1 MRTKN
6 FQQNTKIIG
15 HYIGKFGELWTKSLT
30 DLVKEG
36 VKGVLVDSQ
45 IDPTEIDAIFVAN
58 KAGGSFNEQ
67 RHLGALVSE
76 QFAHFPPAMRV
87 EGACAS
93 GGLAVIAAE
102 QAIRSG
108 LYQTVLVLGVEKMT
122 DVSSSETSA
131 ILATAASRDQEYG
144 STFPALYAVLANYHM
159 QRYGT
164 TREQL
169 SSVVVKNHHHA
180 MTNPA
185 AQFHKEFTLE
195 QVSSSV
201 LVAEP
206 LRLLDCSP
214 ITDGVAAVILSS
226 KPTSRKTELLGFGH
240 AQDTLALKDRRDLGE
255 LAATRIAA
263 SRALKMSNLSQKD
276 IQAAEVHDCFSIA
289 EVLATEDLG
298 FFAKG
303 EAAAQIAAGATTH
316 GGQILINPS
325 GGLKACGHPVGATGV
340 KQVAFLSAMIEN
352 GQINR
357 GLTHNVGGSGATAV
371 VTILGAYK

>member
-1 MRTKN
+1 MNIKV
-6 FQQNTKIIG
+6 IG
-15 HYIGKFGELWTKSLT
+15 HHIGKFGELWQQGLS

-36 VKGVLVDSQ
+36 VEGVLADAA
-45 IDPTEIDAIFVAN
+45 IDPTSIDAIFVAN

-76 QFAHFPPAMRV
+76 HFTHLPPAMRV

-93 GGLAVIAAE
+93 GGLAVVAAQ
-102 QAIRSG
+102 QALLSG

-122 DVSSSETSA
+122 DVSSGQASA
-131 ILATAASRDQEYG
+131 ILATAASREKEYG

-159 QRYGT
+159 HRYGT

-169 SSVVVKNHHHA
+169 SSVVVKNHLHA
-180 MTNPA
+180 LNNPK

-195 QVSSSV
+195 QVSESTK
-201 LVAEP
+201 VASP

-214 ITDGVAAVILSS
+214 ISDGVAAVILSS
-226 KPTSRKTELLGFGH
+226 KTSARQTQILGFGQG
-240 AQDTLALKDRRDLGE
+240 QDSLALQDRQDFGQLVATQK
-255 LAATRIAA
+255 AAKQAFKMA
-263 SRALKMSNLSQKD
+263 SLSQKD

-289 EVLATEDLG
+289 EILATEDLG

-303 EAAAQIAAGATTH
+303 EAARATAAGQTTY
-316 GGQILINPS
+316 GGKLVVNPS

-340 KQVAFLSAMIEN
+340 KQVAFLASLIEA
-352 GQINR
+352 GQFER
-357 GLTHNVGGSGATAV
+357 ALAHNVGGSGATAV
-371 VTILGAYK
+371 VNILGRNNH